1 MKYILR
7 NTLILFITI
16 LSIGCT
22 KDLKRDIKDLSDR
35 LDNIESG
42 EIASLSEQ
50 ANQINGTLAALRDLD
65 QLLLERLDNMPDT
78 SQMREGA

>member
-1 MKYILR
+1 MKYTLR

-35 LDNIESG
+35 LDNIASG
-42 EIASLSEQ
+42 EIARLSEQ
-50 ANQINGTLAALRDLD
+50 ASGKRNLSR
-65 QLLLERLDNMPDT
+65 
-78 SQMREGA
+78 SEGP